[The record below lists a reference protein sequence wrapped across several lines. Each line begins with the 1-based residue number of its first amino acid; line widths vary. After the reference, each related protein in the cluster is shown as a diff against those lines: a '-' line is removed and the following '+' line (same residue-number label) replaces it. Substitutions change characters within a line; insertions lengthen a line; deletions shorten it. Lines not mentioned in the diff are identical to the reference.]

1 MFKDFKTNVKFVLL
15 DNLGRLIFLGHN
27 KPRGKGQIT
36 AIIRLIKIGPDRNS
50 PDYLHQIRYYQVSA

>member
-27 KPRGKGQIT
+27 KPRGKGLSGPAGATPAYNGFHSWGI
-36 AIIRLIKIGPDRNS
+36 AGSRLCAPRT
-50 PDYLHQIRYYQVSA
+50 R

>member
-36 AIIRLIKIGPDRNS
+36 AIIRLIKIG
-50 PDYLHQIRYYQVSA
+50 LKLTQQEV